1 MQSMLDLFFPQLSL
15 RVSNLE
21 RKVSNMSAALDALK
35 AAIAADADADAKLV
49 AYLVDLKGKMDALSA
64 QLATIQAQDV
74 IAPADV
80 QAIADQLA
88 AHAADVATHL
98 PVQPAV

>member
-1 MQSMLDLFFPQLSL
+1 MKLLDFFFPPAVYL
-15 RVSNLE
+15 RIVILE

-49 AYLVDLKGKMDALSA
+49 AYLADVKVKLDDVSAKLAAL
-64 QLATIQAQDV
+64 QAQDV

-80 QAIADQLA
+80 QAIADQVA
-88 AHAADVATHL
+88 AHAADVATHVPP
-98 PVQPAV
+98 PVV